1 MEELATSTNES
12 WAGQF
17 ARTLADHRARVQE
30 FLAAQRSR
38 LRNAQAD
45 LAEQME
51 RLVKEL
57 EQDQPAEAREDLE
70 RRSAQLARQTENLTR
85 LQEEIQL
92 RQAEWDQAQQRAV
105 QHLNELAGQVH
116 REQDELARRREEL
129 EQHQTRLDASAA
141 RLHHDQ
147 QSFALER
154 EEHEAQVQHVASLRQ
169 TLEKNLAALDSLRA
183 QYEQCQQQTAISAP
197 DRTELTSLREE
208 RDRLAQRLNETEQRL
223 PALVAQLSQAE
234 EQLAGLRGA
243 AGDDSAD
250 DFRRRYEMSLEDLR
264 ELKARNQ
271 ELEQQ
276 LARGGT
282 NAGAGDPAE
291 WESLREERDRL
302 AQQLS
307 ETEQRLPPLVAQL
320 SEAEE
325 QLARLRA
332 GGASGS
338 SGDSADDDS
347 ADDMR
352 RRYEMSLEDVRE
364 LRARVQDLER
374 QLARAKANSAP
385 ASGPAPG
392 QRLDWEAE
400 KMRILAALEADFDA
414 ENNEEDKKERLRI
427 EEVIRQTDQVL
438 ADKDREIN
446 ELRQLLEN
454 QSSNLGA
461 VAVGAAA
468 LGEILDKDAIV
479 QEERANLRRLQQEWE
494 EKLRQAEIEI
504 SVERAKIA
512 RQRAE
517 LEGQLHA
524 ADPSPSQT
532 QNDQA
537 ASAKPAHG
545 RWLSRLGLGGPD
557 GK

>member
-1 MEELATSTNES
+1 MSATMEELATSTNES

-30 FLAAQRSR
+30 FLGAQRLR
-38 LRNAQAD
+38 LQKAQAD

-51 RLVKEL
+51 RLGQEL
-57 EQDQPAEAREDLE
+57 EQDPSAEARDDL
-70 RRSAQLARQTENLTR
+70 RRRTEEVARQTENLSR

-92 RQAEWDQAQQRAV
+92 RQAEWDKAQQRAV
-105 QHLNELAGQVH
+105 QHLNHLAEQVH

-129 EQHQTRLDASAA
+129 EQCQTRVDAAAA
-141 RLHHDQ
+141 RVHHDQ
-147 QSFALER
+147 QAFALQR
-154 EEHEAQVQHVASLRQ
+154 EEHEAQVEHVAALRQ
-169 TLEKNLAALDSLRA
+169 TLEKNLATVESLRA
-183 QYEQCQQQTAISAP
+183 QYEQSQQQAAAAGADP
-197 DRTELTSLREE
+197 AELASLREE
-208 RDRLAQRLNETEQRL
+208 RDRLAQR
-223 PALVAQLSQAE
+223 
-234 EQLAGLRGA
+234 
-243 AGDDSAD
+243 
-250 DFRRRYEMSLEDLR
+250 
-264 ELKARNQ
+264 
-271 ELEQQ
+271 
-276 LARGGT
+276 
-282 NAGAGDPAE
+282 
-291 WESLREERDRL
+291 
-302 AQQLS
+302 LS

-325 QLARLRA
+325 QLTRLRNAA
-332 GGASGS
+332 GGN
-338 SGDSADDDS
+338 DSADDY
-347 ADDMR
+347 R
-352 RRYEMSLEDVRE
+352 RRYEMSLEDMRE
-364 LRARVQDLER
+364 LKARNQDLER
-374 QLARAKANSAP
+374 QLARAKANP

-400 KMRILAALEADFDA
+400 KMRILAALEADFDSDD
-414 ENNEEDKKERLRI
+414 EEDRKERLRI

-438 ADKDREIN
+438 AEKDREID
-446 ELRQLLEN
+446 ELKQLLEN

-479 QEERANLRRLQQEWE
+479 QEERNNLRRLQQEWE

-524 ADPSPSQT
+524 ADPGASHA
-532 QNDQA
+532 QA
-537 ASAKPAHG
+537 EEPASGKPAHG

-557 GK
+557 SK